1 MPCIVSDPWFYKP
14 LRKVL
19 FLRLAAT
26 ACTQRKEHLVNI
38 LEKISSYWH
47 ICCQGCP
54 GNTPHWLLFCVAS
67 SQGFRCMQQL
77 CPQHRASCLAWCIT
91 LHTSLLSNA
100 SGGNLLHLHSVLH
113 LPCKHKCGWWMQERL
128 ANGNDLTD
136 QAAVHG
142 PKSTH
147 WGD

>member
-1 MPCIVSDPWFYKP
+1 MPCILSDPWFYKP

-19 FLRLAAT
+19 FLHLAAT

-47 ICCQGCP
+47 IFCQGCP

-77 CPQHRASCLAWCIT
+77 WPQHRASCLAWCIT

>member
-1 MPCIVSDPWFYKP
+1 MPCILSDPWFYKP

-19 FLRLAAT
+19 LLRLAAI
-26 ACTQRKEHLVNI
+26 ACTQGKEHLVNI
-38 LEKISSYWH
+38 LEKISSYRPF
-47 ICCQGCP
+47 CQGCP
-54 GNTPHWLLFCVAS
+54 GNIPHWLLLCVAS

-77 CPQHRASCLAWCIT
+77 CLQLRASCLAWCIS

-100 SGGNLLHLHSVLH
+100 LGGNLLHLHSVLH
-113 LPCKHKCGWWMQERL
+113 LPWKHKCWWWMQERL
-128 ANGNDLTD
+128 ASRNDLTD

-147 WGD
+147 WED